1 MKKSKEILFVILG
14 IVFWYQ
20 ASLIIKYFGESVFTE
35 GNPKLI
41 LFFALAIP
49 ITIISMYLTALIC
62 KLNRNELL
70 RPVVIMTFTATFLDA
85 IALVWFREIY
95 SNSFEVVLH
104 GSAWILWGVGIGLLI
119 SYLLEKRITKNEL

>member
-1 MKKSKEILFVILG
+1 MKKSKEIVFVLLG
-14 IVFWYQ
+14 VLFWYQ

-35 GNPKLI
+35 RNPKLI

-62 KLNRNELL
+62 ELKQNELL
-70 RPVVIMTFTATFLDA
+70 KPVVIMTFTATFLDA

-95 SNSFEVVLH
+95 SNSFEVALH

-119 SYLLEKRITKNEL
+119 TYLLEKRIIKKEL